1 MRAPCSLIAL
11 PLLAGCAAGLH
22 FFTLDHLPLC
32 GAAGALIALL
42 AGLAARGGGGNAECA
57 ACLVAG
63 SLSAGLSVGASAAHR
78 AYSPSLLQWFESS
91 RSARSLPVVLEG
103 ILLEDAATSAFGVS
117 LAVAVSRAAAEGEE
131 IDRAPSRRG
140 GVRLSVAGTLAAARM
155 DAWRA
160 GRRIRLTASLRE
172 PAVYVN
178 PGVPDDRRSLARRG
192 FVLVGSVKSGA
203 LVEIVARGSLLAESA
218 AACRAWVRRTLAD
231 VVGRWS
237 PRSGGI
243 ATAILLGDRTGLD
256 KDDERR
262 LQEAGTYHVIAIS
275 GGNIAILTVILL
287 VVFRILR
294 IPLRAAA
301 GATIVVLLFY
311 GSLTAPAPSVDRAI
325 TAATIYL
332 AGRLLDLAGPAI
344 NVLAVAAALA
354 VAASPVTAF
363 DPGFIL
369 SFGATLGI
377 LVCVPRLSAPFRRA
391 RRVLR
396 AAAGLFAA
404 SAAAEVMLAPVG
416 AAFFSRITMAG
427 LLLNF
432 AAIPLMSIVQAG
444 SLMALA
450 SVPFDERV
458 ARGCGYIV
466 HLAATGLVDSA
477 RFVEVAPWLTRD
489 VLPPAWW
496 LVTLYYAAVATALAS
511 TRFALAGALIA
522 AAAGGCIAFGGWAT
536 SRDGVRPPPPG
547 TLRVAFL
554 DVGQGD
560 ATAVLLP
567 DGRAMLVDAGG
578 FPIPALQDAD
588 SGQGSRF
595 DIGERVVAPAL
606 RALGVRRLD
615 TFLVTHGDPDH
626 IGGARAVVR
635 LFRPRAVWEGVPV
648 PPHPH
653 LTALTEAADRLRAEW
668 RTVQA
673 GDALRLGRVHLTVV
687 HPPLP
692 DWERQRVRN
701 EDSVALQISLGDVA
715 IVLPGDIG
723 REGEPSALT
732 HFSRTPIVVLKAAHH
747 GSASSSTPEFVSE
760 ARPAVVIFSAGRN
773 NRFGHPAPAVVSRF
787 RQAGAAL
794 FSTAED
800 GAVILDT
807 DGRSVEIRGWTGRRH
822 TIRSDPGS

>member
-1 MRAPCSLIAL
+1 MRAPCSLIAV

-32 GAAGALIALL
+32 AAAGALIALL
-42 AGLAARGGGGNAECA
+42 AGIAAHGFSGTAECA

-63 SLSAGLSVGASAAHR
+63 SLAAGLSLGASAAQQ

-91 RSARSLPVVLEG
+91 GPARSRPVVLEG
-103 ILLEDAATSAFGVS
+103 ILQEDGSTGPFGVS
-117 LAVAVSRAAAEGEE
+117 LALDVSKAAAEGEDIE
-131 IDRAPSRRG
+131 RAIARRG
-140 GVRLSVAGTLAAARM
+140 GVRLSVAGTLAGSSVAR
-155 DAWRA
+155 WRA
-160 GRRIRLTASLRE
+160 GRTIRLTASLRE
-172 PAVYVN
+172 PAAYLN

-203 LVEIVARGSLLAESA
+203 LVEVVAAGSPLAETA

-231 VVGRWS
+231 IVGSWS
-237 PRSGGI
+237 ARSGGV

-256 KDDERR
+256 QDDERR

-275 GGNIAILTVILL
+275 GGNIAILTGLLL
-287 VVFRILR
+287 VVFRAAR
-294 IPLRAAA
+294 IPSRVAA
-301 GATIVVLLFY
+301 GATIVLLLFY
-311 GSLTAPAPSVDRAI
+311 GRITAPAPSVDRAI
-325 TAATIYL
+325 TAATVYL
-332 AGRLLDLAGPAI
+332 AGRLLDQAGPAT

-354 VAASPVTAF
+354 IAGSPVTAF

-377 LVCVPRLSAPFRRA
+377 LVGVPRLYTVA
-391 RRVLR
+391 RDSGRVVR
-396 AAAGLFAA
+396 AAAGLLAA
-404 SAAAEVMLAPVG
+404 TAAAEIMLAPIG
-416 AAFFSRITMAG
+416 AAFFSRITVAG

-432 AAIPLMSIVQAG
+432 AAIPLMSVVQAG
-444 SLMALA
+444 SLIALA
-450 SVPFDERV
+450 AVPVAGRV
-458 ARGCGYIV
+458 ARQCGYIV

-477 RFVEVAPWLTRD
+477 RFVEVAPWLARD

-496 LVTLYYAAVATALAS
+496 LIAMYYAAVATAIAS
-511 TRFALAGALIA
+511 VRFARAGALIA
-522 AAAGGCIAFGGWAT
+522 VAAGACMAFGGWAT
-536 SRDGVRPPPPG
+536 SRDGVRPAPSG

-560 ATAVLLP
+560 ATALLLP

-588 SGQGSRF
+588 SGQGVRF

-615 TFLVTHGDPDH
+615 TVVVTHGDPDH
-626 IGGARAVVR
+626 IGGAPAVAR

-648 PPHPH
+648 PPHRD
-653 LTALTEAADRLRAEW
+653 LAALAVAADRIGAAW
-668 RTVQA
+668 RSVQT
-673 GDALRLGRVHLTVV
+673 GDTLRLGAVRLTVV

-701 EDSVALQISLGDVA
+701 EDSVVVQIRFGDVA
-715 IVLPGDIG
+715 IILPGDIG

-732 HFSRTPIVVLKAAHH
+732 HLVRAPTVVLKAAHH
-747 GSASSSTPEFVSE
+747 GSASSSTPAFV
-760 ARPAVVIFSAGRN
+760 AALRPAAVIFSAGRT
-773 NRFGHPAPAVVSRF
+773 NRFGHPAPVVVSRF
-787 RQAGAAL
+787 RRAGSVI
-794 FSTAED
+794 FSTAAD

-807 DGRSVEIRGWTGRRH
+807 DGRTVEIRGWTGRRH
-822 TIRSDPGS
+822 TFELLP